1 MVSPVSTPM
10 LEGMLHKIYISVR
23 EPASLSNSVFFT
35 CRPEGLVSG
44 FNKFLNT
51 LDITFRRDPT
61 N

>member
-1 MVSPVSTPM
+1 MPL
-10 LEGMLHKIYISVR
+10 LESGSFLVVGHRYPFAKRDLI
-23 EPASLSNSVFFT
+23 
-35 CRPEGLVSG
+35 CRPQGLVSG